1 MWLAKRGS
9 SLTTS
14 GLDVCTTLGCD
25 EIVMDVDN
33 LGAIDWQGRPEA
45 CPFGKK
51 KFLGTLALP
60 PHHYQDTFITN
71 STLIFL

>member
-1 MWLAKRGS
+1 
-9 SLTTS
+9 
-14 GLDVCTTLGCD
+14 
-25 EIVMDVDN
+25 MDVDN